1 MWGASCISARGLDW
15 TSTWHIGCHGYE
27 LGENFVNAL
36 DEIEKSSIVAII
48 RTKTSAEGRS
58 AASALHSAGIT
69 LFEFTTTTPDV
80 FDLIEEYSA
89 IKGITVGVGTAMSPA
104 HVISAKKAG
113 ATFVLSPHTDAAV
126 IKKTLDLNLLSIPG
140 VATPTDVARALQ
152 AGAETL
158 KLFPASHFGPAYLKA
173 IRDPFPQARWVA
185 TGGVSVENIKDWFA
199 AGVLG
204 FGVGGPLLG
213 GGISEIPSRV
223 AAFVTEIQRVKSGK

>member
-1 MWGASCISARGLDW
+1 M
-15 TSTWHIGCHGYE
+15 
-27 LGENFVNAL
+27 NAL
-36 DEIEKSSIVAII
+36 EEIEKSSIVAII
-48 RTKTSAEGRS
+48 RTKTAAEGRS
-58 AASALHSAGIT
+58 AAAALKSAGIT

-89 IKGITVGVGTAMSPA
+89 IKGILVGVGTAMSPA

-152 AGAETL
+152 AGAKTL

-173 IRDPFPQARWVA
+173 VRDPFPQAHWVA

-199 AGVLG
+199 AGAMG

-223 AAFVTEIQRVKSGK
+223 AAFVSEIQKVKSGK

>member
-1 MWGASCISARGLDW
+1 MSAL
-15 TSTWHIGCHGYE
+15 E
-27 LGENFVNAL
+27 
-36 DEIEKSSIVAII
+36 EIEKSSIVAII

-58 AASALHSAGIT
+58 AAAALKSAGIT

-104 HVISAKKAG
+104 HVNSAKKAG

-140 VATPTDVARALQ
+140 VSTPTDVARALQ
-152 AGAETL
+152 AGANTL

-173 IRDPFPQARWVA
+173 LRDPFPQARWVV
-185 TGGVSVENIKDWFA
+185 TGGVSVENVKDWFA
-199 AGVLG
+199 AGAMG

-223 AAFVTEIQRVKSGK
+223 AAFVSEIQKVKSGK

>member
-1 MWGASCISARGLDW
+1 MS
-15 TSTWHIGCHGYE
+15 
-27 LGENFVNAL
+27 AL
-36 DEIEKSSIVAII
+36 DAIEKSALVAII
-48 RTKTSAEGRS
+48 RTKTSAEARSS
-58 AASALHSAGIT
+58 AAALHDAGIT
-69 LFEFTTTTPDV
+69 CFEFTTTTPDV

-104 HVISAKKAG
+104 HVMSAKKAG

-152 AGAETL
+152 AGAKVL

-173 IRDPFPQARWVA
+173 IRDPFPEAQWLV
-185 TGGVSVENIKDWFA
+185 TGGVSIENIKDWFA
-199 AGVLG
+199 VGAMG

-213 GGISEIPSRV
+213 GGISDIPSRV
-223 AAFVTEIQRVKSGK
+223 TAFISEIEKVKKGGL

>member
-1 MWGASCISARGLDW
+1 MSAL
-15 TSTWHIGCHGYE
+15 E
-27 LGENFVNAL
+27 
-36 DEIEKSSIVAII
+36 EIEKSSIVAII

-58 AASALHSAGIT
+58 AAAALKSAGIT

-104 HVISAKKAG
+104 HVNSAKKAG

-140 VATPTDVARALQ
+140 VSTPTDVARALQ
-152 AGAETL
+152 AGANTL

-173 IRDPFPQARWVA
+173 LRDPFPQARWVV
-185 TGGVSVENIKDWFA
+185 TGGVSVENVKDWFA
-199 AGVLG
+199 AGAMG

-223 AAFVTEIQRVKSGK
+223 AAFVSEIQKVKS

>member
-1 MWGASCISARGLDW
+1 MSAL
-15 TSTWHIGCHGYE
+15 E
-27 LGENFVNAL
+27 
-36 DEIEKSSIVAII
+36 EIEKSSIVAII

-58 AASALHSAGIT
+58 AAAALKSAGIT

-104 HVISAKKAG
+104 HVNSAKKAG

-140 VATPTDVARALQ
+140 VSTPTDVARALQ
-152 AGAETL
+152 AGANTL

-173 IRDPFPQARWVA
+173 LRDPFPQARWVV
-185 TGGVSVENIKDWFA
+185 TGGVSVENVKDWFA
-199 AGVLG
+199 AGAMG

-223 AAFVTEIQRVKSGK
+223 AAFVSEIQKVKSVK

>member
-1 MWGASCISARGLDW
+1 MS
-15 TSTWHIGCHGYE
+15 
-27 LGENFVNAL
+27 AL
-36 DEIEKSSIVAII
+36 DEIEKSALVAII
-48 RTKTSAEGRS
+48 RTKTSAEARSS
-58 AASALHSAGIT
+58 AAALHDAGIT
-69 LFEFTTTTPDV
+69 CFEFTTTTPDV

-104 HVISAKKAG
+104 HVMSAKKAG

-152 AGAETL
+152 AGAKVL

-173 IRDPFPQARWVA
+173 IRDPFPEAQWLA
-185 TGGVSVENIKDWFA
+185 TGGVSIENIKDWFA
-199 AGVLG
+199 VGAMG

-213 GGISEIPSRV
+213 GGISDIQSRV
-223 AAFVTEIQRVKSGK
+223 TAFISEIEKVKKGGL

>member
-1 MWGASCISARGLDW
+1 MS
-15 TSTWHIGCHGYE
+15 
-27 LGENFVNAL
+27 AL
-36 DEIEKSSIVAII
+36 DAIEKSALVAII
-48 RTKTSAEGRS
+48 RTKTSAEARSS
-58 AASALHSAGIT
+58 AAALHGAGIT
-69 LFEFTTTTPDV
+69 CFEFTTTTPDV

-104 HVISAKKAG
+104 HVMSAKKAG

-126 IKKTLDLNLLSIPG
+126 IKKTLNLNLLSIPG

-152 AGAETL
+152 AGAKVL

-173 IRDPFPQARWVA
+173 IRDPFPEAQWLV
-185 TGGVSVENIKDWFA
+185 TGGVSIENIKDWFA
-199 AGVLG
+199 VGAMG

-223 AAFVTEIQRVKSGK
+223 TAFVSEIEKVKKGGS

>member
-1 MWGASCISARGLDW
+1 M
-15 TSTWHIGCHGYE
+15 
-27 LGENFVNAL
+27 NAL

-58 AASALHSAGIT
+58 AASALHGAGIT

-89 IKGITVGVGTAMSPA
+89 IKGISVGVGTAMSPA

>member
-1 MWGASCISARGLDW
+1 VS
-15 TSTWHIGCHGYE
+15 
-27 LGENFVNAL
+27 AL
-36 DEIEKSSIVAII
+36 DAIEKSALVAII
-48 RTKTSAEGRS
+48 RTKTSAEARSS
-58 AASALHSAGIT
+58 AAALHDAGIT
-69 LFEFTTTTPDV
+69 CFEFTTTTPDV

-104 HVISAKKAG
+104 HVMSAKKAG

-152 AGAETL
+152 AGAKVL

-173 IRDPFPQARWVA
+173 IRDPFPEAQWLV
-185 TGGVSVENIKDWFA
+185 TGGVSIENIKDWFA
-199 AGVLG
+199 VGAMG

-213 GGISEIPSRV
+213 GGISDIPSRV
-223 AAFVTEIQRVKSGK
+223 TAFISEIEKVKKGGL

>member
-1 MWGASCISARGLDW
+1 MS
-15 TSTWHIGCHGYE
+15 
-27 LGENFVNAL
+27 AL
-36 DEIEKSSIVAII
+36 DAIEKSALVAII
-48 RTKTSAEGRS
+48 RTKTSAEARSS
-58 AASALHSAGIT
+58 AAALQGAGIT
-69 LFEFTTTTPDV
+69 CFEFTTTTPDV

-104 HVISAKKAG
+104 HVMSAKKAG

-152 AGAETL
+152 AGAKVL

-173 IRDPFPQARWVA
+173 IRDPFPEAQWLV
-185 TGGVSVENIKDWFA
+185 TGGVSIENIKDWFA
-199 AGVLG
+199 VGAMG

-223 AAFVTEIQRVKSGK
+223 TAFVSEIEKVKKGGS

>member
-1 MWGASCISARGLDW
+1 VSAL
-15 TSTWHIGCHGYE
+15 E
-27 LGENFVNAL
+27 
-36 DEIEKSSIVAII
+36 EIEKSSIVAII

-58 AASALHSAGIT
+58 AAAALKSAGIT

-104 HVISAKKAG
+104 HVNSAKKAG

-140 VATPTDVARALQ
+140 VSTPTDVARALQ
-152 AGAETL
+152 AGANTL

-173 IRDPFPQARWVA
+173 LRDPFPQARWVV
-185 TGGVSVENIKDWFA
+185 TGGVSVENVKDWFA
-199 AGVLG
+199 AGAMG

-223 AAFVTEIQRVKSGK
+223 AAFVSEIQKVKSGK

>member
-1 MWGASCISARGLDW
+1 MSAL
-15 TSTWHIGCHGYE
+15 E
-27 LGENFVNAL
+27 
-36 DEIEKSSIVAII
+36 EIEKSSIVAII

-58 AASALHSAGIT
+58 AAAALKSAGIT

-104 HVISAKKAG
+104 HVTSAKKAG

-140 VATPTDVARALQ
+140 VSTPTDVARALQ
-152 AGAETL
+152 AGANTL

-173 IRDPFPQARWVA
+173 LRDPFPQARWVV
-185 TGGVSVENIKDWFA
+185 TGGVSVENVKDWFA
-199 AGVLG
+199 AGAMG

-223 AAFVTEIQRVKSGK
+223 AAFVSEIQKVKSEKK

>member
-1 MWGASCISARGLDW
+1 
-15 TSTWHIGCHGYE
+15 
-27 LGENFVNAL
+27 VNAL
-36 DEIEKSSIVAII
+36 DAIEKSSIVAII
-48 RTKTSAEGRS
+48 RTKTAAEGRS
-58 AASALHSAGIT
+58 AAAALHRAGIT

-80 FDLIEEYSA
+80 FDLIEEYSE

-126 IKKTLDLNLLSIPG
+126 IKKTLDLNLLSLPG
-140 VATPTDVARALQ
+140 VATPTDVVRALQ
-152 AGAETL
+152 AGATTL

-173 IRDPFPQARWVA
+173 VRDPFPQAQWLV

-199 AGVLG
+199 AGAMG
-204 FGVGGPLLG
+204 FGVGGPLMG

-223 AAFVTEIQRVKSGK
+223 AAFVSEIQKVKSGK

>member
-1 MWGASCISARGLDW
+1 VSAL
-15 TSTWHIGCHGYE
+15 E
-27 LGENFVNAL
+27 
-36 DEIEKSSIVAII
+36 EITKSSIVAII
-48 RTKTSAEGRS
+48 RTKTAAEGRS
-58 AASALHSAGIT
+58 AAAALKSAGIT

-80 FDLIEEYSA
+80 FDLIEEYAA
-89 IKGITVGVGTAMSPA
+89 IKGIRVGVGTAMSPA

-140 VATPTDVARALQ
+140 VATPSDVARALQ

-173 IRDPFPQARWVA
+173 IRDPFPQAQWVA

-199 AGVLG
+199 AGAMG

>member
-1 MWGASCISARGLDW
+1 VSAL
-15 TSTWHIGCHGYE
+15 E
-27 LGENFVNAL
+27 
-36 DEIEKSSIVAII
+36 EIEKSSIVAII

-58 AASALHSAGIT
+58 AAAALKSAGIT

-104 HVISAKKAG
+104 HVNSAKKAG

-140 VATPTDVARALQ
+140 VSTPTDVARALQ
-152 AGAETL
+152 AGANTL

-173 IRDPFPQARWVA
+173 LRDPFPQARWVV
-185 TGGVSVENIKDWFA
+185 TGGVSVENVKDWFA
-199 AGVLG
+199 AGAMG

-213 GGISEIPSRV
+213 GGISEIPSRF
-223 AAFVTEIQRVKSGK
+223 AAFVSEIQKVKSEKK